1 MRLEL
6 TTEEQNDLI
15 WEPGDFFEV
24 IPGILNMTQVDREQV
39 GGEISDE
46 VLTTIRFFFD
56 SMGSSWGEKEWTSHL
71 SSEVPNGPSLLVV
84 LRRGTLANVFGVVSM
99 VNGAWSQAETLLL
112 PLYRSSTGGR
122 QFVYNQTGRIIVAV
136 IAAIVSLFL
145 MVGFVLIPLMFLL
158 PTLRKK
164 LYAFL
169 QPPDHKHP
177 GQAAN
182 TGRAL
187 MYRIAKNAQAY
198 WPVDANAPG
207 KL

>member
-1 MRLEL
+1 MQLEL
-6 TTEEQNDLI
+6 TAEEQEHLI
-15 WEPGDFFEV
+15 WEPGDHFEI
-24 IPGILNMTQVDREQV
+24 IPGIFNITQVDRQQP
-39 GGEISDE
+39 GGEISDT

-56 SMGSSWGEKEWTSHL
+56 SLGSSWGDKEWTSHL
-71 SSEVPNGPSLLVV
+71 SSEVPNGPALLVV
-84 LRRGTLANVFGVVSM
+84 LRRGTLANVFGVV
-99 VNGAWSQAETLLL
+99 NGAWSQAEPLLL
-112 PLYRSSTGGR
+112 PLYRNSTGGR

-145 MVGFVLIPLMFLL
+145 MVGFVLIPLVFLL
-158 PTLRKK
+158 PSLRKR
-164 LYAFL
+164 LYTFL

-182 TGRAL
+182 SGRAL
-187 MYRIAKNAQAY
+187 LHRIAKNAQAY